1 MRKNLGIWKTWQP
14 MDGGGLHGVQLCI
27 LQRAMK
33 MLTPQGRV
41 VYSKCS
47 LNPVENEANIAC
59 ALRNNQ
65 DFRLVDVSVK
75 LPALHQHPGL
85 TAWRP
90 TDKSLCTTY
99 NPYDTFMK
107 TCTGGDMV
115 KAKMSRGHWPPE
127 DVEKLEMPA
136 DIPSPAGH
144 GRVICR
150 GARTQENGG
159 RGGRGSRGTVE
170 ELKRE
175 ADDSAEIP
183 EPKKPRLDADGV
195 APKVEDIA
203 AKVEDV
209 AAKAEEA
216 PKAPAPP
223 PPSPLCPPFHSFTY
237 FFLLHRHGR
246 GSDRKQHLDPAYSAP
261 APASTSARNP
271 VSGTV
276 SGTWVRTDC
285 FGGGGGGSRLRD
297 FFLLSVIVLFLCFLP
312 VGLHRTFLGGK
323 FATL

>member
-47 LNPVENEANIAC
+47 LNPVENEANIA
-59 ALRNNQ
+59 LPPR
-65 DFRLVDVSVK
+65 RRV
-75 LPALHQHPGL
+75 PALHRHPGL

-127 DVEKLEMPA
+127 DVEKLEMDTGGFFVAVLERKKTEEEAVEAVEAVEALSRA
-136 DIPSPAGH
+136 DT
-144 GRVICR
+144 RC
-150 GARTQENGG
+150 TQ
-159 RGGRGSRGTVE
+159 

-216 PKAPAPP
+216 PEAPAPP
-223 PPSPLCPPFHSFTY
+223 LPSPLCMVAEAIANSTWILPIAHPHPRRPPQETPS
-237 FFLLHRHGR
+237 LERSLER
-246 GSDRKQHLDPAYSAP
+246 GCVQ
-261 APASTSARNP
+261 
-271 VSGTV
+271 
-276 SGTWVRTDC
+276 
-285 FGGGGGGSRLRD
+285 
-297 FFLLSVIVLFLCFLP
+297 IVLAEAEAEVAYVIFFCFLP

-323 FATL
+323 FATLQAWREGYYFLFWDKDLRYLALVYGFLCSH